1 LVYTALSRKPW
12 RRDAKW
18 LIATLLRQIEK
29 KKLEEELAKETVALA
44 DGFYKIFQKKT
55 DKNLYATVDNGFT
68 GD

>member
-1 LVYTALSRKPW
+1 
-12 RRDAKW
+12 

-29 KKLEEELAKETVALA
+29 KQLEEELAKETVALA

-55 DKNLYATVDNGFT
+55 DKNSYATVDNGFT